1 MVECATA
8 TIMTIAM
15 TGSPK
20 KIFLYLIFMK
30 CVLGAMA
37 QSLTTNVRLKYC
49 QTIGGF
55 YSVAHNTSSN
65 GIVCYGM
72 VWYVISY
79 LSDRGFF

>member
-1 MVECATA
+1 
-8 TIMTIAM
+8 
-15 TGSPK
+15 
-20 KIFLYLIFMK
+20 
-30 CVLGAMA
+30 MA

-65 GIVCYGM
+65 GMVCYGM

-79 LSDRGFF
+79 LSDRGFFKWSAPKIKEKEQNLFLGLGNTRTIYHRLN

>member
-1 MVECATA
+1 
-8 TIMTIAM
+8 
-15 TGSPK
+15 
-20 KIFLYLIFMK
+20 MK

-65 GIVCYGM
+65 GMVCYSM

-79 LSDRGFF
+79 LCDKGFFEMVRPKNKGKGAKPFSWAR